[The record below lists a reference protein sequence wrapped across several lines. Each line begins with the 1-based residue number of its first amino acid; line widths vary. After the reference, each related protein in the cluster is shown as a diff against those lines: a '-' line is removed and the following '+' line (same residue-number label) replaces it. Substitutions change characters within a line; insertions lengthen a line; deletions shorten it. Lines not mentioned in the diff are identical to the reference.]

1 MPTALYAVKDFAALN
16 SPFGSSAV
24 MLSARC
30 DMETDGGGWMVIQR
44 RVAYGTVNF
53 TREWSDYV
61 SRFGDL
67 DGELWYGLDNIHY
80 LTTRDDVELR
90 VDMVMEDDGS
100 ELTWTYQTCSQNT
113 YIHSSEHATIFI
125 WEQSSSRR
133 RTIAG
138 KVIEHAPIMCACL
151 LLCTS
156 IEEGYIGMV
165 NQQKGVQQDTA
176 YSAVIICI
184 PVPIYHF

>member
-44 RVAYGTVNF
+44 RVAVNF

-61 SRFGDL
+61 SGFGDL

-80 LTTRDDVELR
+80 LTTRDDVELH

-100 ELTWTYQTCSQNT
+100 ELTWTYQTFTVDAPGDNCK
-113 YIHSSEHATIFI
+113 YRLTI
-125 WEQSSSRR
+125 
-133 RTIAG
+133 G
-138 KVIEHAPIMCACL
+138 
-151 LLCTS
+151 
-156 IEEGYIGMV
+156 G
-165 NQQKGVQQDTA
+165 GVGTGQDWT
-176 YSAVIICI
+176 VL
-184 PVPIYHF
+184 HL